1 MVQVPLRDHVFG
13 DFMTGG
19 RHLKIKHRD
28 RDGGSQSK
36 LIVSFS
42 SGGVAPGVSLLF
54 AFCVFFKALLQSS

>member
-1 MVQVPLRDHVFG
+1 MSCPLDAKNL
-13 DFMTGG
+13 DSISTDAE
-19 RHLKIKHRD
+19 KIKHRD